1 MIGGNIVEPKIT
13 HDSYSRYY
21 VEANGLYISATYYGN
36 TTKRDLWGKLIEYY
50 KIDIKDVTVSDTLE
64 GNLMSYEQAVAV
76 ASRIKDAKVHKQTT
90 EVTYKVSDEELGGDE

>member
-1 MIGGNIVEPKIT
+1 MIGGNIVEIN

-21 VEANGLYISATYYGN
+21 VEAGGLYISATYYHN
-36 TTKRDLWGKLIEYY
+36 TTTRELNDELVKYY

-76 ASRIKDAKVHKQTT
+76 ASRIKGAKVHKQTT
-90 EVTYKVSDEELGGDE
+90 EVTYRIFDEELGGDE